1 MGKKNKIKK
10 LKFKNKKAPS
20 SNSGNQKIEE
30 NCNKESAP
38 EGEESPKN
46 EITEEIRHKKK
57 ESRKKMKKLRKKNKK
72 KKKINLDYE
81 GLYDFEEFFMNQE
94 DIEKLPHD
102 TFTTFNVPTTIE
114 ENKQYISSLISESDI
129 ILELLDARDIYHSKN
144 TKIEELVNNSENK
157 LLIYVITKSDLV
169 SEDYLNKI
177 KKSLE
182 EKNNNKNPIIITSS
196 IIREK
201 IKLFFD
207 ELKEQIKKL
216 HEKNMDKLIKVGIVG
231 APNVGKNALIQSLE
245 LIVNSNCDDKYIY
258 FDEEKTFCVNSVPCI
273 AFDEDD
279 NNSFLI
285 SKKYKEVKDVPEPMK
300 LISNLMNIMNKEKL
314 KDIYELNKAPENLD
328 EFISL
333 IKEKYEFQDNNI
345 TLCQILEDIISGKIS
360 YEVNI

>member
-20 SNSGNQKIEE
+20 SNSGNEKIEE
-30 NCNKESAP
+30 NSNKESVP
-38 EGEESPKN
+38 DGEESPKN

-57 ESRKKMKKLRKKNKK
+57 ESRKKMKKLPKKNKK

-81 GLYDFEEFFMNQE
+81 ELYGFEDFLMNQE

-102 TFTTFNVPTTIE
+102 NFTTFNVPTTIE
-114 ENKQYISSLISESDI
+114 ENKEYISSLISESDI

-144 TKIEELVNNSENK
+144 TQIEDLVNNNENK
-157 LLIYVITKSDLV
+157 LLIYVITKCDLV

-201 IKLFFD
+201 IKFFFD

-216 HEKNMDKLIKVGIVG
+216 HEKNMDKIIKIGIVG
-231 APNVGKNALIQSLE
+231 APNVGKNSLIQSLE
-245 LIVNSNCDDKYIY
+245 LIVNSNCDEKYIY

-273 AFDEDD
+273 SFDEDE
-279 NNSFLI
+279 NNNFLI

-300 LISNLMNIMNKEKL
+300 LISNLMNIVNKEKL
-314 KDIYELNKAPENLD
+314 KDIYELSKVPENLD

-345 TLCQILEDIISGKIS
+345 TLCKILEDIISGKIS

>member
-10 LKFKNKKAPS
+10 LKFKNKKTS
-20 SNSGNQKIEE
+20 LSNSGNEKIEE
-30 NCNKESAP
+30 NSNKESVQD
-38 EGEESPKN
+38 GEESPKN
-46 EITEEIRHKKK
+46 EVSEEIRHKKK

-81 GLYDFEEFFMNQE
+81 ELYGLEDFFQE

-144 TKIEELVNNSENK
+144 TQIEELVNNNENK

-177 KKSLE
+177 KKNLE
-182 EKNNNKNPIIITSS
+182 EKNINKNPIIITSS

-216 HEKNMDKLIKVGIVG
+216 HEKNMDKIIKVGIVG

-245 LIVNSNCDDKYIY
+245 LIVNSNCDEKYIY

-279 NNSFLI
+279 NNNYLI
-285 SKKYKEVKDVPEPMK
+285 SKRYKEVKDIPEPMK
-300 LISNLMNIMNKEKL
+300 LINNLMDIVNKEKL
-314 KDIYELNKAPENLD
+314 KDIYELSKAPENLD

-333 IKEKYEFQDNNI
+333 IKEKYEFQDNNK
-345 TLCQILEDIISGKIS
+345 TLSKILDDIITGKIS